1 MTIRRI
7 ALFACLA
14 ICLVTSLPAQTKW
27 TEEYLLR
34 LNPSEHRATQ
44 AAAPPS
50 SALAQVF
57 QTGTVPIRLEDV
69 ITMML
74 DNNLDVRS
82 NRFGPRSSALQ
93 TLVFYRALEPS
104 LRFRGNVSSDTSFST
119 SQVAGALS
127 LSNLRHEFGAGF
139 AQTLPWGTSVAIDA
153 GMVRQSNNSTVNTFN
168 PSYSGVL
175 RFAIVQ
181 HLLRDRGR
189 LVNTRQIVLGEYNEK
204 LSEYQFAAQVIDLVV
219 QAQKT
224 YWDLVFA
231 AEDLK
236 VKQNSLELAQQ
247 TLIDNRTRV
256 NIGVLAPIDV
266 KQTEYEVADRRQ
278 QLIQAN
284 GFVIQNEDQIKKLVS
299 SETDP
304 SLFLIRLKTS
314 DTPRRPASV
323 LIPTLEQA
331 VRIAMEGRHELRQA
345 ALELKAR
352 NLDVEYTK
360 NQKLPILDVTA
371 TFNQNGTGGTR
382 TIRGGEFGG
391 PVTAIIPGGLWDAF
405 RQMFSYNYT
414 GYSAGFSL
422 TIPLDN
428 KAAVADYDR
437 ALNERQL
444 SESRLNAIR
453 QQIALEVRTAL
464 MQIEQTQASIDATR
478 VARELAQD
486 QAQAERA
493 KFNVGASTLR
503 FVLDEQRN
511 MAQAETA
518 ELQSLVSFNKALV
531 DLDKAMGVTLIRNNI
546 EIDKALQ
553 ANPPVASK
561 SLTERARAGN

>member
-1 MTIRRI
+1 
-7 ALFACLA
+7 LSACLTF
-14 ICLVTSLPAQTKW
+14 CLVVSLSAQTKW

-34 LNPSEHRATQ
+34 FNAAEQRARQATAPLNPI
-44 AAAPPS
+44 
-50 SALAQVF
+50 LAQVF
-57 QTGTVPIRLEDV
+57 QTGALPIRLEDV
-69 ITMML
+69 INMML

-82 NRFGPRSSALQ
+82 NRLGPRSSALQ
-93 TLVFYRALEPS
+93 TLVFYRVLEPS
-104 LRFRGNVSSDTSFST
+104 LRFTGSVSHDTSFST

-127 LSNLRHEFGAGF
+127 LSNLRHQFGAGF
-139 AQTLPWGTSVAIDA
+139 AQTLPLGTSVAIDA
-153 GMVRQSNNSTVNTFN
+153 SMIRQSNNSTVNTFN

-175 RFAIVQ
+175 RFTIGQ

-189 LVNTRQIVLGEYNEK
+189 LVNTRQIILGEYNEK
-204 LSEYQFAAQVIDLVV
+204 LSEFQFAAQIIDLVV

-231 AEDLK
+231 ADDLK

-247 TLIDNRTRV
+247 TLIENRTKV
-256 NIGVLAPIDV
+256 DIGVLAPIDL

-284 GFVIQNEDQIKKLVS
+284 GFVVQNEDQIKKLVS

-314 DTPRRPASV
+314 DSPRRPSSV
-323 LIPTLEQA
+323 LIPSLEQA
-331 VRIAMEGRHELRQA
+331 VRIAMENRPELRQA
-345 ALELKAR
+345 ALELKGR

-371 TFNQNGTGGTR
+371 SFNQNGTGGTR
-382 TIRGGEFGG
+382 TIRDGEFGG
-391 PVTAIIPGGLWDAF
+391 PITAIVPGGLLDAF

-414 GYSAGFSL
+414 GYSVGFSM
-422 TIPLDN
+422 TIPLSN
-428 KAAVADYDR
+428 RAAIADYDR
-437 ALNERQL
+437 ARNEVQL
-444 SESRLNAIR
+444 SESRLNAVR

-486 QAQAERA
+486 QAQAERT
-493 KFNVGASTLR
+493 KYNVGASTLR

-531 DLDKAMGVTLIRNNI
+531 DLDKAMGLTLIKNNI

-553 ANPPVASK
+553 ASLPVASV
-561 SLTERARAGN
+561 SLADRARPGN